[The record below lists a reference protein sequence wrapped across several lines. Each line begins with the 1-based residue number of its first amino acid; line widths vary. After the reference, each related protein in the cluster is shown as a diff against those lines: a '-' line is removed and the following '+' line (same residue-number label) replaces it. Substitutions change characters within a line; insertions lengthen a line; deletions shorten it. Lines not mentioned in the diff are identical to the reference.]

1 MRHRVVMVA
10 TSYPRFEGDTVGTF
24 MEPIAKGLAARGHD
38 VHLVLPWH
46 PLLRRSEPEDGVH
59 FHAFHYVPVD
69 SWHLFG
75 YATSLRAD
83 VRLRRAALLLTP
95 TAVAAGWRLTRRIVR
110 QIDATIVHGHWVVP
124 GGAIASWASG
134 ARPLAISLH
143 GSDVFIAE
151 RHGATRAVTRR
162 VLARAGAI
170 IACSDDLRERAVA
183 LGADPARAET
193 IAYGVD
199 TARFAPDASARAHVR
214 AEAGLSPDDE
224 VVLGVG
230 RFVSKKGFEYLI
242 DAVGLLAGRRPALR
256 LVLAG
261 WGDLERDLRAR
272 VARLGLEQRVRF
284 PGLVARDAVPG
295 WLAAADVVAVPSIRD
310 EAGNVDGLPNVALEA
325 LASATPVVATR
336 AGGLGAVIE
345 NERTGL
351 LVPERNAA
359 SLADACDRLL
369 ADRQLGARIGSAAR
383 AMMESTGRWSHVAA
397 RIEAAYDRAVRLHN
411 G

>member
-1 MRHRVVMVA
+1 MVA
-10 TSYPRFEGDTVGTF
+10 TSYPRFDGDTVGTF
-24 MEPIAKGLAARGHD
+24 MEPIAKGIAARGHE

-46 PLLRRSEPEDGVH
+46 PLLRRTTVEDGVH
-59 FHAFHYVPVD
+59 FHPFHYVPVD
-69 SWHLFG
+69 DWHLFG

-95 TAVAAGWRLTRRIVR
+95 TAVAAGWRMTRRIVR
-110 QIDATIVHGHWVVP
+110 QIDATVVHGHWVVP

-134 ARPLAISLH
+134 SRPLAISLH

-151 RHGATRAVTRR
+151 RHMATRAVARR
-162 VLARAGAI
+162 VLSRAGAV

-183 LGADPARAET
+183 LGADPGRAET

-199 TARFAPDASARAHVR
+199 TARFAPDAGARRRIR
-214 AEAGLSPDDE
+214 AQAGIDAGEE

-242 DAVGLLAGRRPALR
+242 DAVGLLAERRPALR

-272 VARLGLEQRVRF
+272 TARLGLEPRVRF
-284 PGLVARDAVPG
+284 TGLVTRDGVPG

-336 AGGLGAVIE
+336 AGGLGSVIE
-345 NERTGL
+345 HDRTGL
-351 LVPERNAA
+351 LVPERDARA
-359 SLADACDRLL
+359 LADALDRLL
-369 ADRQLGARIGSAAR
+369 GDRDLRARVGTAAR
-383 AMMESTGRWSHVAA
+383 AAMESTGRWSHVAA
-397 RIEAAYDRAVRLHN
+397 RIEAAYDRARRLHN

>member
-1 MRHRVVMVA
+1 MLHRVVMVA
-10 TSYPRFEGDTVGTF
+10 TSYPRFDGDTVGTF
-24 MEPIAKGLAARGHD
+24 MEPIAKGLAARGHE

-59 FHAFHYVPVD
+59 FHAFHYAPVD

-83 VRLRRAALLLTP
+83 VRLRRTALLLTP
-95 TAVAAGWRLTRRIVR
+95 TAVAAGWRLTRRIVK

-151 RHGATRAVTRR
+151 RHSATRAVTRR
-162 VLARAGAI
+162 VLSRAGAI

-183 LGADPARAET
+183 LGADPLRAET

-199 TARFAPDASARAHVR
+199 TARFAPDAGARARVR
-214 AEAGLSPDDE
+214 AEAGLTSGEE

-242 DAVGLLAGRRPALR
+242 DAVGLLADRRPALR

-272 VARLGLEQRVRF
+272 AARLGLEHRVRF
-284 PGLVARDAVPG
+284 TGLVTRDGVPG
-295 WLAAADVVAVPSIRD
+295 WLAAADIVAVPSIRD

-336 AGGLGAVIE
+336 AGGLGTVIE
-345 NERTGL
+345 SERTGL
-351 LVPERNAA
+351 LVPERDATALAA
-359 SLADACDRLL
+359 ALDRLL
-369 ADRQLGARIGSAAR
+369 ADRELGTRIGAAAR
-383 AMMESTGRWSHVAA
+383 ATMESTGRWANVAA